1 MIDIGDI
8 RVAFV
13 ITVSLYYLTV
23 YVRAL
28 ELLYIRVYDSEL
40 SCFEVQRSV
49 SSTSGHEPV
58 PHQPETYSRVSK
70 CVRLRWFAIE
80 EAEVCARRRI
90 KSREPTANT
99 HRHTHIYT
107 HTHRT
112 HRETFRPTNDV
123 FAFQTT
129 SPHITLKRVYRGRVS
144 LSRDPSVG

>member
-49 SSTSGHEPV
+49 PSTSGREPGS
-58 PHQPETYSRVSK
+58 HQPETYSRVFK
-70 CVRLRWFAIE
+70 CVRSRWFAIE
-80 EAEVCARRRI
+80 ETEGALVDELKVENQRQ
-90 KSREPTANT
+90 
-99 HRHTHIYT
+99 T
-107 HTHRT
+107 HTDIHIDTYIHTEHTERLFDQQAT
-112 HRETFRPTNDV
+112 CLPFKQR
-123 FAFQTT
+123 
-129 SPHITLKRVYRGRVS
+129 PHIS
-144 LSRDPSVG
+144 L